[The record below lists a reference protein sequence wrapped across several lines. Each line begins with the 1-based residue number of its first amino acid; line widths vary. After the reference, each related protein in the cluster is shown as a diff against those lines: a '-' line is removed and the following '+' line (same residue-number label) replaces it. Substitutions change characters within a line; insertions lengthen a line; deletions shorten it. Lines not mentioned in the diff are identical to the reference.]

1 LNVHWESVLEGATAG
16 IAASVILG
24 LGALS
29 RNYVRDF
36 WFRLRLKREFWL
48 VSCNWNLEGVTASL
62 HNHLGQAF
70 TVRHFAL
77 ITERGDFRFDPLDEV
92 RSSFTGEHPKP
103 TRKQLRALKK
113 GEIKEIPLGV
123 EFQYRRW
130 RSNPTREGFATIE
143 PFTSQEFLLPLQLL
157 ADKEGTPSGFRIT
170 IEYEAW
176 PRKRRIWKI
185 VTPGSLTQ
193 TQKTLINV
201 RQQLLSGYINRERA
215 KLGKAPIP
223 VKMNPAEPHSV

>member
-36 WFRLRLKREFWL
+36 WFRLRLKREFRL

-77 ITERGDFRFDPLDEV
+77 ITERGDFLFNPLEEV
-92 RSSFTGEHPKP
+92 RSSFKGEHPKP

-113 GEIKEIPLGV
+113 GEIKEIPLSV

-130 RSNPTREGFATIE
+130 RSNPSREGFATIE

-170 IEYEAW
+170 VEYEAW

-193 TQKTLINV
+193 NQKTLINV
-201 RQQLLSGYINRERA
+201 RQQLASGYINSERA
-215 KLGKAPIP
+215 KLGKAPIRL
-223 VKMNPAEPHSV
+223 KMNPTEPLGV

>member
-1 LNVHWESVLEGATAG
+1 MNVHWESVLEGATAG

-36 WFRLRLKREFWL
+36 WFRLRLKREFRL

-77 ITERGDFRFDPLDEV
+77 ITERGDFLFNPLEEI
-92 RSSFTGEHPKP
+92 RSSFKGEHPKP

-113 GEIKEIPLGV
+113 GEIKEIPLSV
-123 EFQYRRW
+123 EFQYRAGDQIRVE
-130 RSNPTREGFATIE
+130 RDLPQSSHLPAKNFCSPFNCLRIKKERHLVFVSQSNTRLGPGNVGF
-143 PFTSQEFLLPLQLL
+143 
-157 ADKEGTPSGFRIT
+157 
-170 IEYEAW
+170 
-176 PRKRRIWKI
+176 
-185 VTPGSLTQ
+185 
-193 TQKTLINV
+193 
-201 RQQLLSGYINRERA
+201 
-215 KLGKAPIP
+215 GK
-223 VKMNPAEPHSV
+223 S